1 MPNTFAYIALAFFPI
16 ISLLLYLKCNAIT
29 ATFWTIVGGYIFLPV
44 KVAFDFPLVP
54 PLGQQSIPA
63 ISAIF
68 GCYIIKRKKI
78 QFLPQ
83 DGFEKILV
91 IALLIVPIITV
102 LTNTEPFFK
111 SDDLKPGLGLKDI
124 FSSTIQVYLEIAP
137 FLLGLSLVQSHR
149 DQQQF
154 IKLMVIAGLIYS
166 PLVLFEIRFSPQL
179 HSAIYGFFPHEFKQ
193 QVRMD
198 GFRAVVFIGHGLLV
212 SILYVAVF
220 LCSIHL
226 ARQKVKVFNVPAI
239 IYALYFS
246 VVLVLCKSV
255 GAWVLSIL
263 GLCFLIVG
271 PRFSTKMA
279 SYLSLVVLLY
289 PLLCLFKLFPHDA
302 LLTMLSVFGEERIA
316 SLDFRF
322 FHENMVLE
330 HTREKL
336 AFGWGGWGRNRPE
349 GVVTDGYW
357 IIRLSEF
364 GLIGFACTFLIILSP
379 VLRARKLI
387 NLTKYRVE
395 RTEIAFAALFTAL
408 MAVNQIPNSSMYSW
422 LWFSIGVMAGGIR
435 RAGVYKK
442 SAIEDLKRTSNT
454 ELNAKYRPAREDE
467 ILAANSHIQLR
478 ISRQNLL

>member
-1 MPNTFAYIALAFFPI
+1 MPNTFAYFALAFFPV
-16 ISLLLYLKCNAIT
+16 ISLLLYIKCNTIT

-63 ISAIF
+63 ICAIF
-68 GCYIIKRKKI
+68 GCYIIKREKI
-78 QFLPQ
+78 QFIPRES
-83 DGFEKILV
+83 FERIFV
-91 IALLIVPIITV
+91 VALLAVPAITV

-111 SDDLKPGLGLKDI
+111 GEDLKPGLGLQDI
-124 FSSTIQVYLEIAP
+124 LSSLIQIYLEVIP
-137 FLLGLSLVQSHR
+137 FLLGLSLVHSQR
-149 DQQQF
+149 DQQRF
-154 IKLMVIAGLIYS
+154 LKLMVIAGFIYS

-220 LCSIHL
+220 LCSIQL
-226 ARQKVKVFNVPAI
+226 ARQKVRIMNVPALFF
-239 IYALYFS
+239 ALYFS

-255 GAWVLSIL
+255 GAWVLSVM
-263 GLCFLIVG
+263 GLCIFLIG
-271 PRFSTKMA
+271 PRFTTKMA
-279 SYLSLVVLLY
+279 AYLSLVVLIY
-289 PLLCLFKLFPHDA
+289 PALCLFKLFPHDTV
-302 LLTMLSVFGEERIA
+302 LNILSVFGEDRVA

-322 FHENMVLE
+322 FHENMALE

-364 GLIGFACTFLIILSP
+364 GLTGFTCTFLIILSP
-379 VLRARKLI
+379 VLRACKLI
-387 NLTKYRVE
+387 KSARSGTE
-395 RTEIAFAALFTAL
+395 RTDIAFAALFTAL

-422 LWFSIGVMAGGIR
+422 LWFSIGVMAGSVRGIR
-435 RAGVYKK
+435 VPKRSAGMK
-442 SAIEDLKRTSNT
+442 SQRFFDAQPSK
-454 ELNAKYRPAREDE
+454 A
-467 ILAANSHIQLR
+467 
-478 ISRQNLL
+478 